1 MVKIK
6 AGDSVLFFYDYSKK
20 WLMKVSK
27 KEQFHSHI
35 GVIKHSDAIGKQFG
49 SRLVTNKD
57 KYVWLSDTA
66 TIRQKQDKAK
76 YEKAIDLS
84 KAILKIRK

>member
-20 WLMKVSK
+20 WLMKVNK

-49 SRLVTNKD
+49 AR
-57 KYVWLSDTA
+57 Y
-66 TIRQKQDKAK
+66 
-76 YEKAIDLS
+76 
-84 KAILKIRK
+84 